1 MRRALI
7 AFSIFLVSLSTAAAA
22 ADATP
27 PDQLVRQVTERVLAL
42 IKANRDEYA
51 RDHKKLFTAVDTE
64 VLPYFDFGVMS
75 RSVLALNWRRAS
87 DEQRERF
94 VKEFRELLVRTY
106 ATALLKYTNEEV
118 RYLPVFAKPEDKQIL
133 VRTEVV
139 QGGGG
144 ANIPLHYSF
153 YRANDSWKVYDV
165 SIEGGD
171 GVGHVE
177 VREHG
182 DADALGIAEDLAPG
196 RHQRHPEIGG
206 FVHERGI
213 AGALQRVAHFLG
225 DRAESLHQHFEH
237 DGMGLHD
244 VLLASV
250 STP

>member
-7 AFSIFLVSLSTAAAA
+7 AFSIFLASLSTAAAV

-165 SIEGGD
+165 SIEGVSLVTNYRTTYG
-171 GVGHVE
+171 E
-177 VREHG
+177 KVRNSG
-182 DADALGIAEDLAPG
+182 LDALITT
-196 RHQRHPEIGG
+196 
-206 FVHERGI
+206 
-213 AGALQRVAHFLG
+213 LG
-225 DRAESLHQHFEH
+225 DENRRAREPRET
-237 DGMGLHD
+237 
-244 VLLASV
+244 AKK
-250 STP
+250 

>member
-7 AFSIFLVSLSTAAAA
+7 AFSIFLASLSTAAAA

-165 SIEGGD
+165 SIEGVSLVTNYRTTYG
-171 GVGHVE
+171 E
-177 VREHG
+177 KVRNSG
-182 DADALGIAEDLAPG
+182 LDALITT
-196 RHQRHPEIGG
+196 
-206 FVHERGI
+206 
-213 AGALQRVAHFLG
+213 LG
-225 DRAESLHQHFEH
+225 DENRRAREPRET
-237 DGMGLHD
+237 
-244 VLLASV
+244 AKK
-250 STP
+250 

>member
-165 SIEGGD
+165 SIEGVSLVTNYRTTYG
-171 GVGHVE
+171 E
-177 VREHG
+177 KVRNSG
-182 DADALGIAEDLAPG
+182 LDALITT
-196 RHQRHPEIGG
+196 
-206 FVHERGI
+206 
-213 AGALQRVAHFLG
+213 LG
-225 DRAESLHQHFEH
+225 DENRRAREPRET
-237 DGMGLHD
+237 
-244 VLLASV
+244 AKK
-250 STP
+250 

>member
-7 AFSIFLVSLSTAAAA
+7 AFSIFLVSLSTAAAV

-165 SIEGGD
+165 SIEGVSLVTNYRTTYG
-171 GVGHVE
+171 E
-177 VREHG
+177 KVRNSG
-182 DADALGIAEDLAPG
+182 LDALITT
-196 RHQRHPEIGG
+196 
-206 FVHERGI
+206 
-213 AGALQRVAHFLG
+213 LG
-225 DRAESLHQHFEH
+225 DENRRAREPRET
-237 DGMGLHD
+237 
-244 VLLASV
+244 AKK
-250 STP
+250 